1 MFNEVI
7 GPLELRFLFSLI
19 LCIVFGFLIGL
30 ERESRGKD
38 AGISTYTF
46 VIAGSML
53 FTFLSSLDTESTSR
67 IAAQI
72 VTGIGFIGAG
82 LIFKEGES
90 VRNLTTA
97 ASIWFA
103 AAIGMSIGFE
113 HYVLAAISAVVVIF
127 LPKIPHYKDWKKTK
141 NENQLAKRSQSR

>member
-7 GPLELRFLFSLI
+7 GALELRFFFSLL
-19 LCIVFGFLIGL
+19 LCVVFGFFIGL

-67 IAAQI
+67 IAAQV

-103 AAIGMSIGFE
+103 AGIGMAIGFQ
-113 HYVLAAISAVVVIF
+113 HYLLAAVSAVIVMF
-127 LPKIPHYKDWKKTK
+127 LPKIPHYMDWKNVKQNK
-141 NENQLAKRSQSR
+141 LAKKSSK

>member
-141 NENQLAKRSQSR
+141 KENQLAKRSQSR

>member
-7 GPLELRFLFSLI
+7 GALELRFLFSLV
-19 LCIVFGFLIGL
+19 LCIIFGFLIGL

-103 AAIGMSIGFE
+103 AGIGMAIGFQ
-113 HYVLAAISAVVVIF
+113 HYLFAAVSTVIVIF
-127 LPKIPHYKDWKKTK
+127 LPKIPHYKDWKTAKK
-141 NENQLAKRSQSR
+141 ENKLAKKSSK